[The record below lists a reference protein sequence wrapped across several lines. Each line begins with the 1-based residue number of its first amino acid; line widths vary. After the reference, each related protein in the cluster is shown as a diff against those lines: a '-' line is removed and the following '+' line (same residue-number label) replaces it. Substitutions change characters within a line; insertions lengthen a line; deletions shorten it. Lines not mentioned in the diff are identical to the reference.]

1 LPFGKLGINF
11 YIKQIIMY
19 TELTSIDEFKELIK
33 ENEASLI
40 YFSHE
45 KCNVCK
51 VLKPKVAEL
60 INNKFPSI
68 KLYYADTVKYP
79 EIAAQNSIFVVP
91 TLLIYFDGK
100 EFFRKSRNIG
110 LSELEEMISRPY
122 QLIFS

>member
-1 LPFGKLGINF
+1 
-11 YIKQIIMY
+11 MY
-19 TELTSIDEFKELIK
+19 TEITSIDELNELVNK
-33 ENEASLI
+33 NEASLI

-60 INNKFPSI
+60 IENKFSEI

-79 EIAAQNSIFVVP
+79 EIAAQNSIFAVP
-91 TLLIYFDGK
+91 TLQIYFEGK

-110 LSELEEMISRPY
+110 LGELEEMISRPY
-122 QLIFS
+122 QLVFS

>member
-1 LPFGKLGINF
+1 
-11 YIKQIIMY
+11 MY
-19 TELTSIDEFKELIK
+19 RELTSIEEFKELVK
-33 ENEASLI
+33 KNKASLI

-60 INNKFPSI
+60 IGNQFSEI

-79 EIAAQNSIFVVP
+79 EIAAQNSIFAVP
-91 TLLIYFDGK
+91 TLVVYFEGK

-110 LSELEEMISRPY
+110 IGELEEMISRPY

>member
-1 LPFGKLGINF
+1 
-11 YIKQIIMY
+11 MY
-19 TELTSIDEFKELIK
+19 TEITSIDEFKELVK
-33 ENEASLI
+33 ENKASLI

-60 INNKFPSI
+60 IDNKFSEI

-79 EIAAQNSIFVVP
+79 EIAAQNSIFAVP
-91 TLLIYFDGK
+91 TLLIYFEGK

-110 LSELEEMISRPY
+110 LGELDEMISRPY
-122 QLIFS
+122 QLVFS